1 MKTTHKIQLKP
12 NQSQITNLKKACGT
26 ARYTYNWALDK
37 CNEYYKLHKK
47 GLNIL
52 ELKKEWNK
60 VKPDWVYESPK
71 DANQQPFNYLQK
83 AFKSFFKKKSKYPK
97 FKKKG
102 NKDSFYL
109 SNDKFKILD
118 NHVQIPK
125 IGKVKLTEELR
136 FKGKIL
142 SGTVSRKAD
151 KWFIAINMEIEQH
164 EVINTNEKII
174 GIDLGCKTFIT
185 TSEHEFISAPKPLHK
200 NLKRLKRLNRTFS
213 KKQKG
218 SNNREKVKLKLSR
231 LHYKIS
237 CIRNDFLHKTTS
249 SLVSKA
255 KILVIEDLNV
265 RGMTKFGHLAKSVL
279 DSGFYEFKRQLIYK
293 SERNNVG
300 LVLADR
306 WYPSSQICSKCGN
319 RQKLKLSDRT
329 FICEKCIN
337 NIDRDLNAS
346 INLSTVGHT
355 GINAFGQDGSD
366 YNHLWL
372 NQPAWMKKEIN
383 YKSEVCL

>member
-83 AFKSFFKKKSKYPK
+83 AFNSFFKKKSKYPK

-293 SERNNVG
+293 TERNNVG

-319 RQKLKLSDRT
+319 RQKMKLSERT
-329 FICEKCIN
+329 FICE
-337 NIDRDLNAS
+337 NI
-346 INLSTVGHT
+346 
-355 GINAFGQDGSD
+355 
-366 YNHLWL
+366 
-372 NQPAWMKKEIN
+372 
-383 YKSEVCL
+383 